1 MLIERALLYAN
12 MVVAGDEL
20 TTWEVRKQCEIFLND
35 YNNEDDTYYFDV
47 DEVKII
53 EDLLSVMNF
62 ATGIGCIGKSILEGL
77 HGFQCFFI
85 VNIFGFRHKNNPK
98 KFKHPD
104 VPLFIPRKNAQ
115 ILVFSLEIVK
125 IMIGQ
130 NR

>member
-62 ATGIGCIGKSILEGL
+62 ATGIGCIGKSILEGYM
-77 HGFQCFFI
+77 
-85 VNIFGFRHKNNPK
+85 
-98 KFKHPD
+98 D
-104 VPLFIPRKNAQ
+104 
-115 ILVFSLEIVK
+115 FSTFLL
-125 IMIGQ
+125 
-130 NR
+130 